1 MSSSL
6 TMCQQMADIQQEG
19 YNQGLVDGK
28 IAVDLT
34 QKETDITEHWNKQ
47 MNDAYNQ
54 WYSDSHA
61 AHPNQDTVDA
71 DYKAYQ
77 EDQQELQT
85 QVQVQDAET
94 KPSTGQATLD
104 QTYEQN
110 WSTVGGILASV
121 GNYLAQE
128 LQSKS

>member
-1 MSSSL
+1 MSSGLS
-6 TMCQQMADIQQEG
+6 MCQQMADIQQEG
-19 YNQGLVDGK
+19 NNQGLVDGK

-34 QKETDITEHWNKQ
+34 QKETDMTDFWNNK
-47 MNDAYNQ
+47 MDGDYDA
-54 WYSDSHA
+54 WYA
-61 AHPNQDTVDA
+61 AAYATHPNQTTVDN
-71 DYKAYQ
+71 DYKTYQ
-77 EDQQELQT
+77 QDQQELQT
-85 QVQVQDAET
+85 QVQLQDSET

-121 GNYLAQE
+121 GNYLAQQ